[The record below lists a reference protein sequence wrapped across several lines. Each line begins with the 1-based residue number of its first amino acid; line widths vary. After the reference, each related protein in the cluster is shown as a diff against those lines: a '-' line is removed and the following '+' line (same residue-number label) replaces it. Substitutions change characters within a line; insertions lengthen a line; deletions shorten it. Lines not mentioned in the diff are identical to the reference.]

1 MPVSGLMRRTVVRF
15 AIKRNHLSCGKS
27 ARPSAVENDFRQ
39 VMARRAPSSLL
50 PRKTTRGGDSGGPGR
65 QVIAAEGAILRG
77 EGPMSFPKSLEIA
90 LGEGKVIPFV
100 GAGLS
105 LGVRDAS
112 GDPLFPGWAEV
123 LHRAAEVLRA
133 EGKAGA
139 AKAVEGLVD
148 DEELLD
154 AAKHAAKG
162 LQPARWQEF
171 LKSQFDRVYAD
182 ADPASLT
189 VARLVWELGS
199 NLILTTNY
207 DRVLQWTCPLP
218 TDFAVW
224 DIEAVAEQ
232 VKALRAGSV
241 ARPTAWH
248 LHGHIDNAA
257 EIILT
262 PAGYSNLYA
271 DGPKYAAAQDNL
283 RTYLKVNSLLFIGFS
298 LTDADFMGEIAR
310 LGQLQQGAAN
320 QHFALLR
327 KGEGN
332 SKALAGLGVEPIYY
346 QDHLDLEPLLHE
358 LAGRV
363 VPTASPASP
372 GSPVSAA
379 AVNASSSPLPTM
391 PVLSLQS
398 GSCPSPFLRGDG
410 EGLSVFPG
418 RGDAFFKLYDDA
430 LADIRGELDIF
441 SLKLKRFRREHER
454 TLMERAAS
462 TRIRVALLDPAFPL
476 PEDHVS
482 LAAIRE
488 KEERSAVGAI
498 RRDVAEWAGVIARY
512 NQAVAAGR
520 IVPEGDSGLAVR
532 LYNILPTINLFRVDT
547 NLFVGPYLLDVE
559 DRETPTFLLRSAT
572 TGPASMEA
580 TMFRVYQRHFDA
592 MWNDART
599 RNIEDVPEDELA
611 CWREGR
617 GAPQS

>member
-1 MPVSGLMRRTVVRF
+1 
-15 AIKRNHLSCGKS
+15 
-27 ARPSAVENDFRQ
+27 
-39 VMARRAPSSLL
+39 
-50 PRKTTRGGDSGGPGR
+50 
-65 QVIAAEGAILRG
+65 
-77 EGPMSFPKSLEIA
+77 MSFPKSLEIA
-90 LGEGKVIPFV
+90 LAEGKVIPFV

-112 GDPLFPGWAEV
+112 GDPLFPGWAEL
-123 LHRAAEVLRA
+123 LHRAAEMLRA

-148 DEELLD
+148 GEELLD

-171 LKSQFDRVYAD
+171 LKSQFDRVYTD

-271 DGPKYAAAQDNL
+271 DSPKYAAAQDNL

-327 KGEGN
+327 RGEGN
-332 SKALAGLGVEPIYY
+332 PKALAGLGVEPIYY
-346 QDHLDLEPLLHE
+346 HDHLDLESLLHE
-358 LAGRV
+358 LTGRV

-379 AVNASSSPLPTM
+379 TAAASASPLPAM
-391 PVLSLQS
+391 PVSSLQS
-398 GSCPSPFLRGDG
+398 GSRPSPFLHGDG

-454 TLMERAAS
+454 TLMKRAAT
-462 TRIRVALLDPAFPL
+462 TRIRIALLDPAFPL

-512 NQAVAAGR
+512 NQALAAGQ
-520 IVPEGDSGLAVR
+520 IVPDGDSGLAVR

-572 TGPASMEA
+572 TGPASMGA

-617 GAPQS
+617 GAPQ